1 MNIVA
6 LIGRFCFDPELKQT
20 PSGVSV
26 CTFRLAVDRVFSKDH
41 EADFIDCVAWR
52 QTAEFISKYFAKGAQ
67 IGVTGHLRALEYA
80 AKDGSKRKVVEVVV
94 DNASFCGSKK
104 DAGASSYPDD
114 FEVVDDNEDL
124 PF

>member
-6 LIGRFCFDPELKQT
+6 LMGRFCFDTELKKT

-26 CTFRLAVDRVFSKDH
+26 CTFRLAVDRAFSKDH

-52 QTAEFISKYFAKGAQ
+52 QTAEFIAKYFKKGDQ
-67 IGVTGHLRALEYA
+67 IGVTGHLQARDYT

-104 DAGASSYPDD
+104 DAAPQQDN
-114 FEVVDDNEDL
+114 FAVVDDNEDL